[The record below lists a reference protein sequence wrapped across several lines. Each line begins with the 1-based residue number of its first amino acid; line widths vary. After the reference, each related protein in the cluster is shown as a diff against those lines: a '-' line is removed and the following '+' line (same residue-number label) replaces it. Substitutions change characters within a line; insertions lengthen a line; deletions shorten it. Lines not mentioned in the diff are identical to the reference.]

1 MSTLKQ
7 FKTNFVAGE
16 LDPMMIGR
24 PDIKHYH
31 NAARRMRNVVAIPQ
45 GGYTTRPGSN
55 YLARL
60 LRMGGLTT
68 GSVSN
73 VRLAGFQYTTDE
85 AYLFAFTDFRVQIFY
100 QGAAVATL
108 TTPYSSVDLI
118 SQFGSIGQMLSSGIN
133 WTQTLDQMIVYHE
146 KYAPRIIKRG
156 NSHSAWTIEIAAF
169 DNIPRVDFGDTTY
182 TNGVNEVQQ
191 IQVPPN
197 RSDSGANW
205 QEGDTFTLILEDEET
220 DTIVMPHPDWAEGA
234 GALRDRIQIALRNL
248 PNVFGTDIVV
258 TTPNP
263 NSSARG
269 APFGIT
275 FGGRDGQRP
284 WGTLGYKIISS
295 TEAPAL
301 NIFTVTRGE
310 YPGEDAIS
318 NARGWP
324 RCGVFFQG
332 RHWMAGSR
340 SLPNTVWAT
349 RAATDWD
356 LNNKKTTDDY
366 GFMYS
371 ADTDD
376 VPAFLNIYPGRH
388 LQLFATT
395 GEFYVPVSESEGV
408 TPKNMV
414 LRRTT
419 SRGSKPGLR
428 LAEVDGATVFV
439 QWGGKAL
446 REFIFADT
454 EAAYQAN
461 SISLLASHLM
471 LDPLS
476 LTLRRASSTDDAD
489 LLFMPNGDGSM
500 SVFCTLRTQEV
511 NAMTLWTTRGN
522 YRDVC
527 PVYEDV
533 FIAVERTV
541 NGVTDVYLELMND
554 EISIDCARVQGASS
568 SATLAWLPNTKVD
581 IMLDDAVQQQQTTSA
596 GGLVTFDRPAVERA
610 IVGLPWPEVAPDEYP
625 GYRWL
630 VETLPVDADLQDGTM
645 FGRKRRIVWVA
656 FRLFETNGL
665 IVNKSRV
672 AMRRYGGNLL
682 DKTNPRTSGVK
693 TLKGLLGYD
702 YEGKVTFGET
712 TPTQSTV
719 LALSWAVSV

>member
-1 MSTLKQ
+1 MATLKQ

-16 LDPMMIGR
+16 IDPLMIGR

-45 GGYTTRPGSN
+45 GGYTTRPGST

-60 LRMGGLTT
+60 LRIGGGTT
-68 GSVSN
+68 GDVSN

-108 TTPYSSVDLI
+108 TTPYSSNDLV
-118 SQFGSIGQMLSSGIN
+118 SQFGQIGQMVSAGIN
-133 WTQTLDQMIVYHE
+133 WTQTLDQMVVYHE

-156 NSHSAWTIEIAAF
+156 NSHSSWTIEAAVF
-169 DNIPRVDFGDTTY
+169 ENMPRVDFGDVTY

-191 IQVPPN
+191 LRVDF
-197 RSDSGANW
+197 REGSGGNW
-205 QEGDTFTLILEDEET
+205 APGDTFTLILEDEET
-220 DTIVMPHPDWAEGA
+220 ETISVISNSSTMASRMQE
-234 GALRDRIQIALRNL
+234 ALANL
-248 PNVFGTDIVV
+248 PTISGGTITV
-258 TTPNP
+258 TPSNP
-263 NSSARG
+263 GSGWTLSTY
-269 APFGIT
+269 T
-275 FGGRDGQRP
+275 FSFSGKAGNRP
-284 WGTLGYKIISS
+284 WGVIGYKVISS
-295 TEAPAL
+295 VESPSL
-301 NIFTVTRGE
+301 GFTIATRGE
-310 YPGEDAIS
+310 YPGEDALS
-318 NARGWP
+318 NSRGWP

-428 LAEVDGATVFV
+428 VAEVDGATVFV

-511 NAMTLWTTRGN
+511 NAMTLWTTAGK
-522 YRDVC
+522 YKDVC

-533 FIAVERTV
+533 YMAVERDIA
-541 NGVTDVYLELMND
+541 GDVDVFLELMND
-554 EISIDCARVQGASS
+554 EISVDCGFIQNASS
-568 SATLAWLPNTKVD
+568 NAMLEWLDHSVVD
-581 IMLDDAVQQQQTTSA
+581 IVLDGAVQHQKETNSF
-596 GGLVTFDRPAVERA
+596 GYVEFDRPAVEQA
-610 IVGLPWPEVAPDEYP
+610 IIGLPWPEVAADEYP

-665 IVNKSRV
+665 IVNGSRV

-682 DKTNPRTSGVK
+682 DKPNPRVSGVK

>member
-1 MSTLKQ
+1 MATLKQ

-16 LDPMMIGR
+16 IDPLMIGR

-31 NAARRMRNVVAIPQ
+31 NAAKRMRNVVAIPQ
-45 GGYTTRPGSN
+45 GGYTTRPGST
-55 YLARL
+55 YLAKL
-60 LRMGGLTT
+60 LRMGGGSV

-100 QGAAVATL
+100 QGAVVATL
-108 TTPYSSVDLI
+108 ITPYSSNDLV
-118 SQFGSIGQMLSSGIN
+118 SQFGSIGQMVSSGIN
-133 WTQTLDQMIVYHE
+133 WTQTLDQMVVYHE
-146 KYAPRIIKRG
+146 KYAPRLIKRG
-156 NSHSAWTIEIAAF
+156 NSHSSWTIETAVF
-169 DNIPRVDFGDTTY
+169 DNIPRVDFGDTVY
-182 TNGVNEVQQ
+182 TNGVNEVQH
-191 IQVPPN
+191 IIFPDIPGG
-197 RSDSGANW
+197 GAQW
-205 QEGDTFTLILEDEET
+205 VDGDNFVLILEDEESEPI
-220 DTIVMPHPDWAEGA
+220 TILRTASSTIMAA
-234 GALRDRIQIALRNL
+234 RISSALNNL
-248 PNVFGTDIVV
+248 PNIQAGDVSVSASVPGVNFNQATYVV
-258 TTPNP
+258 TFTGK
-263 NSSARG
+263 AG
-269 APFGIT
+269 A
-275 FGGRDGQRP
+275 RP
-284 WGTLGYKIISS
+284 WGVMGYKLGS
-295 TEAPAL
+295 TVEAP
-301 NIFTVTRGE
+301 TVQITVSTRGE
-310 YPGEDAIS
+310 RPGEDAIS

-332 RHWMAGSR
+332 RHWMAGSS

-366 GFMYS
+366 GFQYS

-428 LAEVDGATVFV
+428 VAEVDGATVFV

-511 NAMTLWTTRGN
+511 NAMTLWTTQGN

-541 NGVTDVYLELMND
+541 NGASDVYLELMND
-554 EISIDCARVQGASS
+554 EISMDCARVQGASS
-568 SATLAWLPNTKVD
+568 SATLSWLPNTKVD
-581 IMLDDAVQQQQTTSA
+581 IMLDDAVQQQQTTNA
-596 GGLVTFDRPAVERA
+596 GGFVVFDRPAVEQA
-610 IVGLPWPEVAPDEYP
+610 IVGLPWPEVAPEEYP

-665 IVNKSRV
+665 MVNKSRV

-682 DKTNPRTSGVK
+682 DKPNPRVSGVK
-693 TLKGLLGYD
+693 NLKGLLGYD